1 MISGIG
7 GSTGYLSNM
16 MSEMRRQQTKS
27 ASQMSEELFSK
38 ADANGDGTVDETEL
52 AKALS
57 SQSKVG
63 GGDGP
68 SAEELF
74 DFLDADGDGGITEQ
88 EHADGLQTLQD
99 QLQGQQDSMAMM
111 GMMGMMEMMG
121 MKAPSDQDQTSGGLF
136 SELDANGDGVIDE
149 TELASALGD
158 SSSVDNEEESGVEEL
173 IAALDADGDGAI
185 SEDELDAGLKTLM
198 EELESQRSGMAM
210 QGMAPPPPPEQSQT
224 DDELFSETDANGDGV
239 IDADELASALESRQ
253 AEGGNGP
260 SADELFAALDADGDG
275 SITQQEHSDGLQAM
289 RTQREAGG
297 FSANLMASAL
307 QQYQTMS
314 QGILGMQAMTQV
326 SFFA

>member
-7 GSTGYLSNM
+7 GSTGHLSNM
-16 MSEMRRQQTKS
+16 MAEMRRQQTKS

-52 AKALS
+52 AQALS

-74 DFLDADGDGGITEQ
+74 DFLDADGDGSITEQ

-111 GMMGMMEMMG
+111 GMLEMMG

-185 SEDELDAGLKTLM
+185 SEDELDAGLKTLI

-210 QGMAPPPPPEQSQT
+210 QGMAPPPPSEQSQT
-224 DDELFSETDANGDGV
+224 DDELFSETDANGDGA

-260 SADELFAALDADGDG
+260 SADELFAELDADGDG
-275 SITQQEHSDGLQAM
+275 SITKQEHSDGLQAM

-307 QQYQTMS
+307 QQYQTLS
-314 QGILGMQAMTQV
+314 QGVLGMQAMTQV